1 MVVAFA
7 EVVIYE
13 FAVGK
18 IVGSVFEEESRA
30 DLFHDCLNY
39 NNPSYYIIGCLTC
52 LAKRGN
58 K

>member
-30 DLFHDCLNY
+30 NLFHDCLNY
-39 NNPSYYIIGCLTC
+39 NNPSDISL
-52 LAKRGN
+52 LLDA
-58 K
+58 